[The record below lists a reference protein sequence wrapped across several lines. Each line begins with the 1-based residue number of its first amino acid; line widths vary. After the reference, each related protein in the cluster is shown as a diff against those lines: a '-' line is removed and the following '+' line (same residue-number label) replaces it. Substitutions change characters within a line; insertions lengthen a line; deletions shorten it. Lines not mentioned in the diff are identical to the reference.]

1 MLVGRV
7 MGDLGISCSS
17 IEWKVLYEGGFGEV
31 LLTMATKCRQL
42 NSRACHLSLGKV
54 SLVFQH
60 LKAFKMRISEKCWCL
75 KAYSGE
81 DFSISAYKFPTKF
94 ESSSSTIHLW
104 HLAEDP
110 SHKKPQNRYW
120 FSVLGGFESFNQT
133 VPISINMIL
142 SVTWALGQQ
151 LSRRRWFSI
160 TKKTWKTFLI
170 YPTFCTTLQ
179 HLKFNFHSTSPSHL

>member
-7 MGDLGISCSS
+7 MSDLGISCSS

-42 NSRACHLSLGKV
+42 NSRACHLSLGKM

-81 DFSISAYKFPTKF
+81 AFLSRLINFPRNLSLPHQRFTFDISPKTQASEPLLIFCPC
-94 ESSSSTIHLW
+94 
-104 HLAEDP
+104 
-110 SHKKPQNRYW
+110 
-120 FSVLGGFESFNQT
+120 GFESFNQT